1 MFSSRPSRFIAFLV
15 PMPLSMLL
23 LALILTGLPMPTG
36 AQTCQPDGDVNQ
48 DGSVTSAD
56 ALLVYQQL
64 LPDPPLLSD
73 CQQRI
78 ADVHP
83 QPTAPDGN
91 LTLSDA
97 LCIYRKVSNS
107 PSCLDSPTLQP
118 VTLTTRLDQSITF
131 DLQDG
136 DPLNDRI
143 LRQPLQGKA
152 TLNADGSVT
161 YSPEPGAVGEDSLE
175 IQVAGGPLVIIIDND
190 LAYEGQID
198 GEVGS
203 FDDVEVLL
211 TGDGVLET
219 TSPDSSGRFKFY
231 ALPDGDYVVKVRRAG
246 YTSSPAQAFSLDI
259 TRHELMQAEVNR
271 FVLEAID
278 SDTFV
283 YHWEEDQSTSG
294 YDYAAHVNEPLV
306 VEFLD
311 EQVEVVDESSANQL
325 HHDYNILLVDSDSDS
340 WTQEHAYRL
349 LETMKSIPQR
359 RRDPYEE
366 QSLPASKWL
375 LTSDHVEDDI
385 QITYH
390 EDEYDRTVLISEDA
404 FVNASPRIA
413 RIEGKRG
420 VYYSQRLHHA
430 LVRFVTDNGRDEAA
444 HEGIFQSR
452 YGVTTHIPDYI
463 QLTRYTTGGEPDTR
477 FQAFHPEEI
486 VQLINM
492 FEEMPKGM
500 HKLPELEYLVRRLD
514 GTPHPQD
521 PDAPAIAW
529 PSAGYIEF
537 MEGAFVQ
544 ETELMGEH
552 VTTVSIAHIHRLII
566 HEKAHFLW
574 AHQFDEQL
582 KQDWIELG
590 GWYRDS
596 GSSSGWSTTKQT
608 EFVSAYAHERN
619 PNEDMAESIA
629 YFIVNPDKL
638 KSRAIRKYEFVRDRI
653 MQGNIYISTIR
664 EDLTFQVYNLYPDY
678 VFPGKIRRVDIAVE
692 GAPEDDKTVHVEIE
706 LHALDEELEGAAQAD
721 MRIFSEIGTFVDLR
735 LYPVDDNGNRLPQ
748 GAVGRVLKGS
758 FPLSKHA
765 KAGYWRPNQ
774 VIITDRVGNE
784 RFEGVNDFGWK
795 LYIDNPLEDV
805 TAPDYVENTASL
817 SKSVSSLE
825 GRGVQLIHA
834 TWEVDEDTA
843 MHEWEPCEA
852 NLNDELLE
860 TYRYEARGWYDPASS
875 LCQVDFIMPHYMPSS
890 IYRMNYIWM
899 IDEALN
905 EQGAYFTDP
914 GHGLRPEE
922 SIVDEAPQQIELMTD
937 NPDLEQPELDIN
949 DIQISAEPTYPDA
962 PNGETL
968 VTIRFRVRD
977 NISGYRIAGLMLRD
991 PQGIEHHHWAYNE
1004 GTWSWFPEG
1013 DPTRW
1018 TTYTRTV
1025 VLPPGSAPGIWGL
1038 AEMTIKD
1045 RAGNFKRY
1053 DFTEIIHFD
1062 VSGQG

>member
-1 MFSSRPSRFIAFLV
+1 M
-15 PMPLSMLL
+15 
-23 LALILTGLPMPTG
+23 
-36 AQTCQPDGDVNQ
+36 
-48 DGSVTSAD
+48 
-56 ALLVYQQL
+56 
-64 LPDPPLLSD
+64 
-73 CQQRI
+73 
-78 ADVHP
+78 
-83 QPTAPDGN
+83 
-91 LTLSDA
+91 
-97 LCIYRKVSNS
+97 
-107 PSCLDSPTLQP
+107 
-118 VTLTTRLDQSITF
+118 
-131 DLQDG
+131 
-136 DPLNDRI
+136 
-143 LRQPLQGKA
+143 
-152 TLNADGSVT
+152 
-161 YSPEPGAVGEDSLE
+161 
-175 IQVAGGPLVIIIDND
+175 
-190 LAYEGQID
+190 
-198 GEVGS
+198 
-203 FDDVEVLL
+203 
-211 TGDGVLET
+211 
-219 TSPDSSGRFKFY
+219 
-231 ALPDGDYVVKVRRAG
+231 
-246 YTSSPAQAFSLDI
+246 
-259 TRHELMQAEVNR
+259 
-271 FVLEAID
+271 
-278 SDTFV
+278 
-283 YHWEEDQSTSG
+283 
-294 YDYAAHVNEPLV
+294 
-306 VEFLD
+306 
-311 EQVEVVDESSANQL
+311 
-325 HHDYNILLVDSDSDS
+325 
-340 WTQEHAYRL
+340 
-349 LETMKSIPQR
+349 
-359 RRDPYEE
+359 
-366 QSLPASKWL
+366 
-375 LTSDHVEDDI
+375 
-385 QITYH
+385 
-390 EDEYDRTVLISEDA
+390 
-404 FVNASPRIA
+404 
-413 RIEGKRG
+413 
-420 VYYSQRLHHA
+420 
-430 LVRFVTDNGRDEAA
+430 RFVTDNGRDEAA
-444 HEGIFQSR
+444 YEGIFQSR

-552 VTTVSIAHIHRLII
+552 VTTVSIAYIHRLII

-706 LHALDEELEGAAQAD
+706 LHALDQVLEGAKWAY
-721 MRIFSEIGTFVDLR
+721 MRILSEIGTFVDLY

-748 GAVGRVLKGS
+748 DTVGTVLKGS

-805 TAPDYVENTASL
+805 TAPEYVEDTASL
-817 SKSVSSLE
+817 SKTVSSLE
-825 GRGVQLIHA
+825 GREVQLIHA
-834 TWEVDEDTA
+834 TWEVDEDRA
-843 MHEWEPCEA
+843 MGDWYPCGA
-852 NLNDELLE
+852 TLNDELLE
-860 TYRYEARGWYDPASS
+860 TYRYQSAGWYNPASR
-875 LCQVDFIMPHYMPSS
+875 LCEVDFVMPHYMPSS
-890 IYRMNYIWM
+890 VYTMNYIAM
-899 IDEALN
+899 YDLARN
-905 EQGAYFTDP
+905 SRGVYFTDP
-914 GHGLRPEE
+914 GHGLRQED
-922 SIVDEAPQQIELMTD
+922 SIVDEAPQRIEVITN
-937 NPDLEQPELDIN
+937 NPDLVSPELDIN

-968 VTIRFRVRD
+968 VTISFGVRD
-977 NISGYRIAGLMLRD
+977 NLSGYRIAELYLRD
-991 PQGIEHHHWAYNE
+991 PQGIEHHYWVYNDA
-1004 GTWSWFPEG
+1004 TWSWFPEG
-1013 DPTRW
+1013 DPNQW

-1025 VLPPGSAPGIWGL
+1025 LLPPGSAPGTWGL
-1038 AEMTIKD
+1038 AEMTVYD
-1045 RAGNFKRY
+1045 RANNFKSY